1 MNSTSVPLKKQLQ
14 IFYKDFPK
22 SLLRHLN
29 FFDLLC
35 TSIGINIFFLGL
47 AALSN
52 IKRWKKRGKSDQDFF
67 LPFILAWIGSF
78 LWTVYGF
85 LVTNWQIELV
95 NGYLTAANS
104 VVLIALYIYR
114 IRKKSL
120 AAVIF
125 ITGLAAGSLLLLLT
139 QLPNITS
146 VHLVGSICSCMQIG
160 CACTMLYMIVLA
172 IKKKRIDFIPFLPVA
187 QIFNIEF
194 QVTLYSIWIEDFY
207 LLISNGIFMTID
219 GLVFL
224 LFFIYPSEPTTSLA
238 EANQSLSTLCY
249 LVCTGRCVGVDHW
262 FVYSRLVKHM
272 PLSARCPLQPESM
285 FRESKT
291 CQSIPPRDQHLYV
304 ASNNNG
310 RYRHSTGNAAD
321 AGQASSSTK
330 LTQVKPRINLSLDS
344 DDNSMKLQKSH
355 ADNSEYFSKSESDCA
370 SDNGNRLN
378 ILPVRRKS
386 SKRLLPPTPVCI
398 ANDLKESVI
407 DSEDDSY
414 PSKESQL
421 TDELYSSDIC
431 DSSTPSSTGDATNF
445 LTIHSS
451 RRRSRILPTAPIPQ
465 ISRRSVELSLSPRY
479 GTHNAEDFLKPPNEA
494 ERRHSAS
501 NVLHASK
508 MVSTRKPSIDSE
520 SLESF
525 FDKCSLSSSKSRQ
538 AKADDNE
545 SHTSAHLL
553 HKKSSTKL
561 ATSRKV
567 SRNASSIEIRPIYGK
582 TPPASS
588 SVPDI
593 AKQRIVTPVG
603 QEAKRGSWPGLLSKE
618 GTSFSSG
625 FGFLHFSI
633 QYFPV
638 RKRLRVLVIKAEG
651 LILPTK
657 RDIVLN
663 TFLKIFLSPGKQQ
676 KQRSR
681 RLIKHAKDA
690 VYNEEFFFVNITED
704 DIKTKSVE
712 IRLCNHATKQFHNDR
727 VIGEVKLPLHAVPQ
741 LWSKQEIHF
750 IRNLSPKQVKKLG
763 RIHLGITLEAS
774 ARRLTINI
782 AKIDDLPKYGIYG
795 PPDPYVRIT
804 LNQNQVIQSKQTR
817 TLKNTCNPVFR
828 EAVMFLVSVGE
839 EDLENTSLVVS
850 VMDALRPNCPSSV
863 IGEVILSKIAEEKS
877 CAEQWR
883 MMLASPGKEIKAS
896 HTLKNPS
903 E

>member
-1 MNSTSVPLKKQLQ
+1 MNSTSVPLKEQLQ

-52 IKRWKKRGKSDQDFF
+52 IRRWKKRGKSDQDFF

-172 IKKKRIDFIPFLPVA
+172 IKKKRIDFIPFPPVA

-207 LLISNGIFMTID
+207 LL
-219 GLVFL
+219 
-224 LFFIYPSEPTTSLA
+224 
-238 EANQSLSTLCY
+238 
-249 LVCTGRCVGVDHW
+249 
-262 FVYSRLVKHM
+262 HM
-272 PLSARCPLQPESM
+272 PLSAHCPLQPESM

-344 DDNSMKLQKSH
+344 DDNTMKLQKSR
-355 ADNSEYFSKSESDCA
+355 ADNSEYFSKSESDCT
-370 SDNGNRLN
+370 SDNGSRLN

-465 ISRRSVELSLSPRY
+465 VSRRSVELSLSPRY
-479 GTHNAEDFLKPPNEA
+479 GTQNAEDFLKPPNEA

-508 MVSTRKPSIDSE
+508 IVSSRKPSIDSE

-525 FDKCSLSSSKSRQ
+525 FDKCSLSSSKSGQ

-545 SHTSAHLL
+545 SHTSAYLL
-553 HKKSSTKL
+553 HKKSSTKP

-603 QEAKRGSWPGLLSKE
+603 QEAKRGSWPGLLPKE
-618 GTSFSSG
+618 GTTFSSG

-651 LILPTK
+651 LILPIK

-681 RLIKHAKDA
+681 RLIKHAEDT
-690 VYNEEFFFVNITED
+690 VYNEEFFFVNITEE

-804 LNQNQVIQSKQTR
+804 LNQNQVTQSKQTR

-850 VMDALRPNCPSSV
+850 VMDALRPSCPSSV
-863 IGEVILSKIAEEKS
+863 IGEVILSKSAEEKS

-896 HTLKNPS
+896 HTLENPS

>member
-52 IKRWKKRGKSDQDFF
+52 IRRWRKRGKSDQDFF

-207 LLISNGIFMTID
+207 LLHVMLF
-219 GLVFL
+219 GLHWVK
-224 LFFIYPSEPTTSLA
+224 SDR
-238 EANQSLSTLCY
+238 QST
-249 LVCTGRCVGVDHW
+249 
-262 FVYSRLVKHM
+262 
-272 PLSARCPLQPESM
+272 RCPLQPESM
-285 FRESKT
+285 FRESKN

-804 LNQNQVIQSKQTR
+804 LNQNQVTQSKQTR

>member
-1 MNSTSVPLKKQLQ
+1 MNSTSVPLKEQLQ

-52 IKRWKKRGKSDQDFF
+52 IRRWKKRGKSDQDFF

-114 IRKKSL
+114 IRKVQKSL

-172 IKKKRIDFIPFLPVA
+172 IKKKRIDFIPFPPVA

-207 LLISNGIFMTID
+207 LLVKPDRRHWLKLTN
-219 GLVFL
+219 L
-224 LFFIYPSEPTTSLA
+224 LARYAI
-238 EANQSLSTLCY
+238 C
-249 LVCTGRCVGVDHW
+249 RCVGVDHW
-262 FVYSRLVKHM
+262 FVCSRLVKHM
-272 PLSARCPLQPESM
+272 PLSAHCPLQPESM

-344 DDNSMKLQKSH
+344 DDNTMKLQKSR
-355 ADNSEYFSKSESDCA
+355 ADNSEYFSKSESDCT
-370 SDNGNRLN
+370 SDNGSRLN

-465 ISRRSVELSLSPRY
+465 VSRRSVELSLSPRY
-479 GTHNAEDFLKPPNEA
+479 GTQNAEDFLKPPNEA

-508 MVSTRKPSIDSE
+508 IVSSRKPSIDSE

-525 FDKCSLSSSKSRQ
+525 FDKCSLSSSKSGQ

-545 SHTSAHLL
+545 SHTSAYLL
-553 HKKSSTKL
+553 HKKSSTKP

-603 QEAKRGSWPGLLSKE
+603 QEAKRGSWPGLLPKE
-618 GTSFSSG
+618 GTTFSSG

-651 LILPTK
+651 LILPIK

-681 RLIKHAKDA
+681 RLIKHAEDT
-690 VYNEEFFFVNITED
+690 VYNEEFFFVNITEE

-804 LNQNQVIQSKQTR
+804 LNQNQVTQSKQTR

-850 VMDALRPNCPSSV
+850 VMDALRPSCPSSV
-863 IGEVILSKIAEEKS
+863 IGEVILSKSAEEKS

-896 HTLKNPS
+896 HTLENPS

>member
-1 MNSTSVPLKKQLQ
+1 MNSTSVPLEKQLQ
-14 IFYKDFPK
+14 ILYKDFPK

-52 IKRWKKRGKSDQDFF
+52 IRRWKMRGKSDQDFF

-114 IRKKSL
+114 IRKVHMYHILQFKKSL

-125 ITGLAAGSLLLLLT
+125 ITGLATGSLLLLLA

-146 VHLVGSICSCMQIG
+146 VHLVGSICSCIQIG

-172 IKKKRIDFIPFLPVA
+172 IKKKRIDFIPFPPVA

-194 QVTLYSIWIEDFY
+194 QHLDRR
-207 LLISNGIFMTID
+207 LLPFID
-219 GLVFL
+219 ALVLIIGLF
-224 LFFIYPSEPTTSLA
+224 
-238 EANQSLSTLCY
+238 N
-249 LVCTGRCVGVDHW
+249 
-262 FVYSRLVKHM
+262 SRLVKHM

-355 ADNSEYFSKSESDCA
+355 GDNSEYFSKSESDCA

-386 SKRLLPPTPVCI
+386 SKRLLPPTPVCT

-451 RRRSRILPTAPIPQ
+451 RRRSRILPTAPMPQ

-525 FDKCSLSSSKSRQ
+525 FDKCSLSSSKSMQ

-553 HKKSSTKL
+553 HKKTSTKL
-561 ATSRKV
+561 ASSRKV

-582 TPPASS
+582 IPPASS

-681 RLIKHAKDA
+681 RLIKHAEDA

-774 ARRLTINI
+774 ARRLTINV

-804 LNQNQVIQSKQTR
+804 LNQKQVTQSKQTR
-817 TLKNTCNPVFR
+817 TLKNTCNPVFK

-850 VMDALRPNCPSSV
+850 VMDALRPSCPSSV
-863 IGEVILSKIAEEKS
+863 IGEIILSKGAEEKS

-896 HTLKNPS
+896 HTLKSPS

>member
-1 MNSTSVPLKKQLQ
+1 MNLFHICNAINCTNKTPNCSNKQLQ

-52 IKRWKKRGKSDQDFF
+52 IRRWKKRGKSDQDFF

-114 IRKKSL
+114 IRKVQKSL

-172 IKKKRIDFIPFLPVA
+172 IKKKRIDFIPFPPVA

-207 LLISNGIFMTID
+207 LLVKPDRRHWLKLTN
-219 GLVFL
+219 L
-224 LFFIYPSEPTTSLA
+224 LARYAI
-238 EANQSLSTLCY
+238 C
-249 LVCTGRCVGVDHW
+249 RCVGVDHW
-262 FVYSRLVKHM
+262 FVCSRLVKHM
-272 PLSARCPLQPESM
+272 PLSAHCPLQPESM

-344 DDNSMKLQKSH
+344 DDNTMKLQKSR
-355 ADNSEYFSKSESDCA
+355 ADNSEYFSKSESDCT
-370 SDNGNRLN
+370 SDNGSRLN

-465 ISRRSVELSLSPRY
+465 VSRRSVELSLSPRY
-479 GTHNAEDFLKPPNEA
+479 GTQNAEDFLKPPNEA

-508 MVSTRKPSIDSE
+508 IVSSRKPSIDSE

-525 FDKCSLSSSKSRQ
+525 FDKCSLSSSKSGQ

-545 SHTSAHLL
+545 SHTSAYLL
-553 HKKSSTKL
+553 HKKSSTKP

-603 QEAKRGSWPGLLSKE
+603 QEAKRGSWPGLLPKE
-618 GTSFSSG
+618 GTTFSSG

-651 LILPTK
+651 LILPIK

-681 RLIKHAKDA
+681 RLIKHAEDT
-690 VYNEEFFFVNITED
+690 VYNEEFFFVNITEE

-804 LNQNQVIQSKQTR
+804 LNQNQVTQSKQTR

-850 VMDALRPNCPSSV
+850 VMDALRPSCPSSV
-863 IGEVILSKIAEEKS
+863 IGEVILSKSAEEKS

-896 HTLKNPS
+896 HTLENPS

>member
-1 MNSTSVPLKKQLQ
+1 MNSTSVPLKEQLQ

-52 IKRWKKRGKSDQDFF
+52 IRRWKKRGKSDQDFF

-172 IKKKRIDFIPFLPVA
+172 IKKKRIDFIPFPPVA

-224 LFFIYPSEPTTSLA
+224 LFFIYPSEPT
-238 EANQSLSTLCY
+238 
-249 LVCTGRCVGVDHW
+249 
-262 FVYSRLVKHM
+262 HM
-272 PLSARCPLQPESM
+272 PLSAHCPLQPESM

-344 DDNSMKLQKSH
+344 DDNTMKLQKSR
-355 ADNSEYFSKSESDCA
+355 ADNSEYFSKSESDCT
-370 SDNGNRLN
+370 SDNGSRLN

-465 ISRRSVELSLSPRY
+465 VSRRSVELSLSPRY
-479 GTHNAEDFLKPPNEA
+479 GTQNAEDFLKPPNEA

-508 MVSTRKPSIDSE
+508 IVSSRKPSIDSE

-525 FDKCSLSSSKSRQ
+525 FDKCSLSSSKSGQ

-545 SHTSAHLL
+545 SHTSAYLL
-553 HKKSSTKL
+553 HKKSSTKP

-603 QEAKRGSWPGLLSKE
+603 QEAKRGSWPGLLPKE
-618 GTSFSSG
+618 GTTFSSG

-651 LILPTK
+651 LILPIK

-681 RLIKHAKDA
+681 RLIKHAEDT
-690 VYNEEFFFVNITED
+690 VYNEEFFFVNITEE

-804 LNQNQVIQSKQTR
+804 LNQNQVTQSKQTR

-850 VMDALRPNCPSSV
+850 VMDALRPSCPSSV
-863 IGEVILSKIAEEKS
+863 IGEVILSKSAEEKS

-896 HTLKNPS
+896 HTLENPS